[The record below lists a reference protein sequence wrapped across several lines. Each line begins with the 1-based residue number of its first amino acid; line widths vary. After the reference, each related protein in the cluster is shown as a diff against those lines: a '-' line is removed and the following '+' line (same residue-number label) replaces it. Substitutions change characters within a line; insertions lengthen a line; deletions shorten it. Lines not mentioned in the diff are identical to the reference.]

1 MGWVEGVGCF
11 SAGAGCGH
19 AQQYRPVKESG
30 MAPGA
35 QVSVDLH
42 LYGCR
47 NYLQAGTWQWR
58 PAGVGASDVQ
68 IHGTGQLQVH
78 TLARA
83 VRGTGTS
90 TQCVSHCGCL
100 GCWPGL
106 VSCRGQRRACTQQ
119 RRAATGVRTSTMEV
133 PTCRHW
139 RGHAHSCGA
148 GYEHASVQPL
158 SLGLA
163 AGAGSGPRASAVALA
178 GASGG
183 RERCWGA

>member
-1 MGWVEGVGCF
+1 MGSTCSAVGAGFRPTHGGEGQGVHQVHEQLRVPRHQCALTWLQGLAVGWVEGVGCF

-19 AQQYRPVKESG
+19 ARQYRPVKESG

-35 QVSVDLH
+35 QASVDLH

-68 IHGTGQLQVH
+68 IHGMGQLQVH

-119 RRAATGVRTSTMEV
+119 RRAATGISA
-133 PTCRHW
+133 CRW
-139 RGHAHSCGA
+139 
-148 GYEHASVQPL
+148 
-158 SLGLA
+158 
-163 AGAGSGPRASAVALA
+163 ALPQ
-178 GASGG
+178 
-183 RERCWGA
+183 CWF